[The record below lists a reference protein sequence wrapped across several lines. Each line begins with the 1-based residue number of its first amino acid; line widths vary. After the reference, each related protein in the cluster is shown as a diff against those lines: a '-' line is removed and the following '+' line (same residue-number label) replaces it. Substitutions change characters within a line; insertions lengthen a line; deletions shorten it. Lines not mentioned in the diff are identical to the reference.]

1 MKKLF
6 LLLALSCTL
15 QGFAQQPD
23 PDLFQ
28 TWYLQDIF
36 LEFGPPLFLMEP
48 SIYAE
53 LTISE
58 TLDFSGKGSCNTF
71 TGTFMYDPLEDT
83 LQAFE
88 FSRTNDACGF
98 PYHDGFE
105 DQYFGN
111 VQGSWYY
118 EISQHGPGQQLY
130 IWNPL
135 DPSAT
140 FTNYSPYAEIPM
152 LQQGNTWSVDVYYG
166 LLPPC
171 DPTPCSFTVTP
182 QISLG
187 NIELIDGVPYRRIL
201 SDGSPTCRLR
211 EDNGVVYKYDESSQT
226 AKVLFDFNLELG
238 DVFEIQG
245 SAYDVCCSECTPQI
259 YGSPG
264 GDLTVIEVDFVELA
278 GEIRKV
284 ITFDQDGYIGNF
296 QWIEG
301 IGNITGFD
309 FMWEILDITD
319 GYALVCFETNG
330 VSYFFNNATSCDNTT
345 LGVDDFKQAQIKIYP
360 NPSNSKV
367 FIESQK
373 DIVKK
378 IKLYSLLGENIQTH
392 SNNLKSID
400 VSDLAS
406 GIYLLRIFTE
416 QGSTVKKIIKQ

>member
-1 MKKLF
+1 MKNLF
-6 LLLALSCTL
+6 LALSLVFTL
-15 QGFAQQPD
+15 QCIAQDPD

-48 SIYAE
+48 TIYAE

-58 TLDFSGKGSCNTF
+58 TLDFSGNGSCNTF

-83 LQAFE
+83 LEAFE

-98 PYHDGFE
+98 PYHDQFE
-105 DQYFGN
+105 DQYFMN
-111 VQGSWYY
+111 VRGLWYY

-152 LQQGNTWSVDVYYG
+152 LQQGNAWSVDVYYE

-201 SDGSPTCRLR
+201 SDGSPTCLLR
-211 EDNGVVYKYDESSQT
+211 EDNGVVYKYDESSQI

-238 DVFEIQG
+238 DIFEIQG

-264 GDLTVIEVDFVELA
+264 GDLTVIGVDFLELA
-278 GEIRKV
+278 GKMRKV
-284 ITFDQDGYIGNF
+284 ITFDQDGYFGNF

-309 FMWEILDITD
+309 FMWEAIDITD
-319 GYALVCFETNG
+319 GSLLVCFETEG
-330 VSYFFNNATSCDNTT
+330 ISYFFNDATSCDNTT
-345 LGVDDFKQAQIKIYP
+345 FSIDDFEQDQIVLYP
-360 NPSNSKV
+360 NPSSSRV
-367 FIESQK
+367 FIESK
-373 DIVKK
+373 RDLITKTE
-378 IKLYSLLGENIQTH
+378 LH
-392 SNNLKSID
+392 NLQGKEIRSFFESTDSID
-400 VSDLAS
+400 ITDLPS
-406 GIYLLRIFTE
+406 GIYFLRIFTE